1 MIMTDTAGGL
11 LAEYLS
17 EDALAREF
25 GIAVRTLQRWR
36 RQRTGPPVTFIGRV
50 PYYRVEGVR
59 DWLLEREMKMARSK
73 RAA

>member
-1 MIMTDTAGGL
+1 MTTKTDGL
-11 LAEYLS
+11 LDDYLT
-17 EDALAREF
+17 EDELAKELDL
-25 GIAVRTLQRWR
+25 APRTLQRWR

-59 DWLLEREMKMARSK
+59 VWLLEREMKMARSK